1 MSYYVVDAERATQL
15 MFSLLAEKPLLKDAG
30 VWAHP
35 QRPPHT
41 ETQAMRFLSQM
52 RSCDASGWGDCE
64 PAVRKTVSTFL
75 IDFLFKLRQPER
87 FLSQTSWRVLED
99 EVPWRQAMAI
109 VEHEIA
115 HGLPKVWQASS
126 VFGGEDDEED
136 EAA

>member
-1 MSYYVVDAERATQL
+1 MTYYVVDAERATQL
-15 MFSLLAEKPLLKDAG
+15 VFSLLTEKPWLKDAG

-35 QRPPHT
+35 LRPPHT
-41 ETQAMRFLSQM
+41 ESQAMRFLSQM
-52 RSCDASGWGDCE
+52 RSGDAGGWGDCE

-99 EVPWRQAMAI
+99 EVPWRQAMTI

-115 HGLPKVWQASS
+115 HGLPQVWQTSS
-126 VFGGEDDEED
+126 SLDDDEEED